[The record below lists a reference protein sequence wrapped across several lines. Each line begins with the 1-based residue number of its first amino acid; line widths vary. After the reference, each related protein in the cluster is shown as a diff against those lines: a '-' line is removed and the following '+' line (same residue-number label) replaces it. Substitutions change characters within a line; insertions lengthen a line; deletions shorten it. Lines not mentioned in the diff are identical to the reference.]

1 MSFPRCGHHPLPRPP
16 LTTAPWGPQPLFPA
30 SPRPR
35 PPWDGSGR
43 GNGPEA
49 LGRGGPSRS
58 DSPSPLHHCPTP
70 PAQTGNEV
78 RKGNPGG
85 ETRPQKRRPLEVAAA
100 AGEGEEWVERVG
112 VPGAG
117 ASGDRG
123 YRPRPRGHSCHRAA
137 EVGGRGEGG
146 WALFFRAH
154 RPYPGEPDSGVSGAT
169 VTPSPF
175 FFLALLGRRRR
186 EGLVSRAVF
195 ALVFGGGPGRG
206 GESFHTSSFSHLW
219 PCCDP

>member
-1 MSFPRCGHHPLPRPP
+1 MWTSSLTLPP
-16 LTTAPWGPQPLFPA
+16 LASASRGPPSPCSGFSKAPPSVGRKWARPRTGSAGQGRDFSSSQPL
-30 SPRPR
+30 
-35 PPWDGSGR
+35 
-43 GNGPEA
+43 
-49 LGRGGPSRS
+49 
-58 DSPSPLHHCPTP
+58 PLHHYPTP
-70 PAQTGNEV
+70 PARTGNEV

-112 VPGAG
+112 VQGAG

-123 YRPRPRGHSCHRAA
+123 SRLRPRGYSRHGAA

-154 RPYPGEPDSGVSGAT
+154 RPHAGERGSGVSGAT
-169 VTPSPF
+169 VTSSPF
-175 FFLALLGRRRR
+175 FFLTLLGRRQR

-195 ALVFGGGPGRG
+195 VLVFGGGPGRG
-206 GESFHTSSFSHLW
+206 GESSQTSSFLHMW